1 LIIMN
6 TKVLTPS
13 DENLKL
19 AADIIKNGG
28 LVAFP
33 TETVY
38 GLGVNALLKDGAP
51 KVYMAKGR
59 PSDNPLIIHLATPE
73 DAEKY
78 CFTNKTYYKIAE
90 LFMPGPVTFILP
102 KKEIIPD
109 CVTGGLDTVA
119 VRIPSNPVANKLI
132 SYSGVPIAAP
142 SANLS
147 GRPSTTTADHCIADL
162 FGKIDAIIDGGE
174 CEIGL
179 ESTILTEKDGVLKLL
194 RPGGVTVEML
204 ENAGFSVS
212 VDKAVLS
219 KLSDNEKPLAP
230 GMKYRHYAP
239 NAQVTLLEGSDDKVM
254 RFMSNALLDAETFVL
269 CFEEDNEIKT
279 HSRSIIIGSGNDKS
293 QQAHKLFAILRDLDE
308 NPQIKRVYAKLPS
321 TDGIGLAIFNRLLK
335 ASGYNILKID

>member
-1 LIIMN
+1 MD
-6 TKVLTPS
+6 TKVLKPS
-13 DENLKL
+13 DENIKL
-19 AADIIKNGG
+19 AADIIVNGG

-38 GLGVNALLKDGAP
+38 GLGVNALLNDGAP

-59 PSDNPLIIHLATPE
+59 PSDNPLIIHLSDSK
-73 DAEKY
+73 DAEMY
-78 CFTNKTYYKIAE
+78 CHTNEAYYKIAD

-102 KKEIIPD
+102 KKDIIPS

-119 VRIPSNPVANKLI
+119 VRVPANPIANKLI
-132 SYSGVPIAAP
+132 SYAGVPIAAP

-162 FGKIDAIIDGGE
+162 FGKVDAIIDGGE

-179 ESTILTEKDGVLKLL
+179 ESTILTEKDGKLKLL

-204 ENAGFSVS
+204 EKAGFEVDI
-212 VDKAVLS
+212 DKAVLS

-239 NAQVTLLEGSDDKVM
+239 IAQVTLLDGTYNAVLDYM
-254 RFMSNALLDAETFVL
+254 LNALDDNDTYVL
-269 CFEEDNEIKT
+269 CFEEDIVINK
-279 HSRSIIIGSGNDKS
+279 HKRAIIIGSNKDKS
-293 QQAHKLFAILRDLDE
+293 QQAHKLFAVLRDLDE
-308 NPQIKRVYAKLPS
+308 NPQIKRVLAKLPS

>member
-1 LIIMN
+1 MN

-19 AADIIKNGG
+19 AAEIISNGG

-38 GLGVNALLKDGAP
+38 GLGVNALLEDGAP
-51 KVYMAKGR
+51 KVYAAKGR
-59 PSDNPLIIHLATPE
+59 PSDNPLIIHLADPK

-78 CFTNKTYYKIAE
+78 CYTSEVYYKIAK

-102 KKEIIPD
+102 KKDIIPS

-119 VRIPSNPVANKLI
+119 VRVPSNPVAKKLI
-132 SYSGVPIAAP
+132 SYAGVPIAAP

-162 FGKIDAIIDGGE
+162 FGKIEAIIDGGE

-179 ESTILTEKDGVLKLL
+179 ESTILTEKDGQLKLL

-204 ENAGFSVS
+204 ENAGFEVS
-212 VDKAVLS
+212 IDKAVLS
-219 KLSDNEKPLAP
+219 KLENNERPLAP

-239 NAQVTLLEGSDDKVM
+239 NAQVTLLDGDESKIED
-254 RFMSNALLDAETFVL
+254 FMKNALQDENTVVL
-269 CFEEDNEIKT
+269 CFEEDVSINKHE
-279 HSRSIIIGSGNDKS
+279 RSIIVGSKEDKS
-293 QQAHKLFAILRDLDE
+293 MQAHKLFAVLRGLDE
-308 NPQIKRVYAKLPS
+308 HPTIKRVFAQLPS

>member
-1 LIIMN
+1 MN

-38 GLGVNALLKDGAP
+38 GLGVNALLEGGAL
-51 KVYMAKGR
+51 KVYAAKGR
-59 PSDNPLIIHLATPE
+59 PSDNPLIIHLADPK

-78 CFTNKTYYKIAE
+78 CYTSDVYYKIAK

-102 KKEIIPD
+102 KKDIIPS

-119 VRIPSNPVANKLI
+119 VRVPSDPVANKLI
-132 SYSGVPIAAP
+132 SFAGVPIAAP

-162 FGKIDAIIDGGE
+162 FGKIEAIIDGGE

-179 ESTILTEKDGVLKLL
+179 ESTILTEKDGQLKLL
-194 RPGGVTVEML
+194 RPGGITVEML
-204 ENAGFSVS
+204 EKAGFAVS
-212 VDKAVLS
+212 IDKAVLS
-219 KLSDNEKPLAP
+219 KLENNERPLAP

-239 NAQVTLLEGSDDKVM
+239 NAQVTLLDGDESKVAD
-254 RFMSNALLDAETFVL
+254 FMKNALQDENTVVL
-269 CFEEDNEIKT
+269 CFEEDESINKHE
-279 HSRSIIIGSGNDKS
+279 RSIIVGSKEDKS
-293 QQAHKLFAILRDLDE
+293 MQAHKLFAVLRDLDDH
-308 NPQIKRVYAKLPS
+308 PTIKRVFAQLPS

>member
-1 LIIMN
+1 MN

-38 GLGVNALLKDGAP
+38 GLGVNALLEGGAP
-51 KVYMAKGR
+51 KVYAAKGR
-59 PSDNPLIIHLATPE
+59 PSDNPLIIHLADPK

-78 CFTNKTYYKIAE
+78 CYTSKVYYKIAK
-90 LFMPGPVTFILP
+90 LFMPGPVTFVLP
-102 KKEIIPD
+102 KKDIIPS

-119 VRIPSNPVANKLI
+119 VRVPSNPVANKLI
-132 SYSGVPIAAP
+132 SFAGVPIAAP

-147 GRPSTTTADHCIADL
+147 GRPSTTTADHCISDL
-162 FGKIDAIIDGGE
+162 FGKIEAIIDGGE

-179 ESTILTEKDGVLKLL
+179 ESTILTEKDGKLKLL

-204 ENAGFSVS
+204 EKAGFQVS
-212 VDKAVLS
+212 IDKAVLS
-219 KLSDNEKPLAP
+219 KLENNERPLAP

-239 NAQVTLLEGSDDKVM
+239 NAQVTLLDGDESKIAD
-254 RFMSNALLDAETFVL
+254 FMKNALQDENTVVL
-269 CFEEDNEIKT
+269 CFEEDVSINE
-279 HSRSIIIGSGNDKS
+279 HERSIIIGSKEDKS
-293 QQAHKLFAILRDLDE
+293 MQAHKLFAVLRDLDE
-308 NPQIKRVYAKLPS
+308 HPTIKRVFAELPP

>member
-1 LIIMN
+1 MN

-19 AADIIKNGG
+19 AAEIISNGG

-38 GLGVNALLKDGAP
+38 GLGVNALLEDGAP
-51 KVYMAKGR
+51 KVYAAKGR
-59 PSDNPLIIHLATPE
+59 PSDNPLIIHLADPK

-78 CFTNKTYYKIAE
+78 CYTSEVYYKIAK

-102 KKEIIPD
+102 KKDIIPS

-119 VRIPSNPVANKLI
+119 IRVPSNPVAKKLI
-132 SYSGVPIAAP
+132 SYAGVPIAAP

-162 FGKIDAIIDGGE
+162 LGKIEAIIDGGE

-179 ESTILTEKDGVLKLL
+179 ESTILTEKDGQLKLL

-204 ENAGFSVS
+204 ENAGFEVS
-212 VDKAVLS
+212 IDKAVLS
-219 KLSDNEKPLAP
+219 KLENNERPLAP

-239 NAQVTLLEGSDDKVM
+239 NAQVTLLDGDESKIED
-254 RFMSNALLDAETFVL
+254 FMKNALQDENTVVL
-269 CFEEDNEIKT
+269 CFEEDVSINKHE
-279 HSRSIIIGSGNDKS
+279 RSIIVGSKEDKS
-293 QQAHKLFAILRDLDE
+293 MQAHKLFAVLRELDE
-308 NPQIKRVYAKLPS
+308 HPTIKRVFAQLPS